1 MAALLVGLVFILF
14 AVYSVLP
21 VAWGIQWW
29 PYVLDFLKG
38 SIPVFVLFIGAI
50 AVLIGIADI
59 RDRIEEKKEEEESS
73 EESEGSEEEKE
84 ETGEEK
90 EKEDS

>member
-1 MAALLVGLVFILF
+1 MAALLVGILFVLF

-21 VAWGIQWW
+21 VEWGIQWW

-38 SIPVFVLFIGAI
+38 SVPVFVLFIGVI

-59 RDRIEEKKEEEESS
+59 RDRIEEKKEEQEEQ
-73 EESEGSEEEKE
+73 EEEQPAGEE
-84 ETGEEK
+84 ETKGPEG
-90 EKEDS
+90 

>member
-1 MAALLVGLVFILF
+1 MAALLVGLLFILF

-21 VAWGIQWW
+21 VAWGLEWW

-38 SIPVFVLFIGAI
+38 SVPVIVLFIGII

-59 RDRIEEKKEEEESS
+59 RDRIEEKKEEEEEKQNEEESS
-73 EESEGSEEEKE
+73 ESAE
-84 ETGEEK
+84 
-90 EKEDS
+90 